1 MTERVRTFWALAK
14 SLREQTEDQPQ
25 TPSHILIKEDRDCGH
40 GFA

>member
-1 MTERVRTFWALAK
+1 MTERVRTFRALAK